1 MTLILRRQPELRRLN
16 EMFDAAFQGF
26 PFAGEPAN
34 GSATAWFPATD
45 VVEDAE
51 GLRISL
57 ELPGVKPE
65 AVEVTVEN
73 RTLTIKGQK
82 EQVKEENSQR
92 LHRYERS
99 YGKFER
105 SFQLPATVDA
115 EKIQAHAEHGVLTLT
130 LPRAEAAKARKIE
143 IASR

>member
-26 PFAGEPAN
+26 PFAGEVAN
-34 GSATAWFPATD
+34 GSAAWYPATD
-45 VVEDAE
+45 VVEDAN

-57 ELPGVKPE
+57 ELPGINPE
-65 AVEVTVEN
+65 QVEVTVEN
-73 RTLTIKGQK
+73 RTLTIKGEK
-82 EQVKEENSQR
+82 SQVKEQNTQR

-105 SFQLPATVDA
+105 SFQLPETVDA

-143 IASR
+143 IAAR

>member
-26 PFAGEPAN
+26 PFAGELAN

-115 EKIQAHAEHGVLTLT
+115 AKIEAHAEHGVLTLT

>member
-1 MTLILRRQPELRRLN
+1 MTLILRRPPELRRLN
-16 EMFDAAFQGF
+16 DMLDAAFQGF
-26 PFAGEPAN
+26 PFGPEAGN
-34 GSATAWFPATD
+34 GTTLGWFPATD
-45 VVEDAE
+45 VVEDAN

-57 ELPGVKPE
+57 ELPGVNPE
-65 AVEVTVEN
+65 QVEVTVEN

-115 EKIQAHAEHGVLTLT
+115 EKIEAHAEHGVLTLT